1 MEKNYQVTPKG
12 LSKICHTIVAQKGF
26 CKLYNLVN
34 NFDTIQKEKKKHRC
48 GSCEKLFSRNYSL
61 KKHIHTVHEG
71 RKDYKCEFCNKSFK
85 AARNLK
91 RHVYKIHE

>member
-34 NFDTIQKEKKKHRC
+34 NFDTIQKEKKNTDVDHVK
-48 GSCEKLFSRNYSL
+48 NYFPE
-61 KKHIHTVHEG
+61 IIV
-71 RKDYKCEFCNKSFK
+71 
-85 AARNLK
+85 
-91 RHVYKIHE
+91 

>member
-34 NFDTIQKEKKKHRC
+34 ILIRSKKKRKNTDVDHV
-48 GSCEKLFSRNYSL
+48 KNYFPE
-61 KKHIHTVHEG
+61 IIV
-71 RKDYKCEFCNKSFK
+71 
-85 AARNLK
+85 
-91 RHVYKIHE
+91 